1 MYRTKYSTKW
11 DEAFEQQVERIRP
24 YMSVYEPK
32 TISGE
37 AYEIPRLG
45 GTEAHEF
52 SGRSHKM
59 TADELDTG
67 KTTMRPRQFYNYI
80 EISANDQLFMGDLD
94 YGFSQIQERQ
104 KRAAARFID
113 MVALGVVKD
122 ETAGFRL
129 KSDADEG
136 YLGGILGV
144 RYSGNG
150 GLTQSAL
157 DLSIDGFK
165 NRHGNLVPVDY
176 RTSGTG
182 VSANYAGTVL
192 DRLAYA
198 KQRMEEL
205 DVFDGA
211 KPGDI
216 CVAIS
221 PAVRRMLRSLE
232 LKLNRDYGFEQL
244 GAEGSAVFV
253 KDLNMTF
260 LVTNMLPKMDTV
272 KSDGSTEVPD
282 ARMCCMWLKSR
293 VAFASW
299 RNTEWTMKDVNDDAV
314 IDHGLRVRGA
324 VGATRLDEESVFVLP
339 IVESM

>member
-104 KRAAARFID
+104 KRAAARFMD

-122 ETAGFRL
+122 KVGYRL
-129 KSDADEG
+129 KTDGDEG
-136 YLGGILGV
+136 YQGGILGV

-150 GLTQSAL
+150 GLTPSAL
-157 DLSIDGFK
+157 DLSMDSFHAG
-165 NRHGNLVPVDY
+165 RGNLIPVDY
-176 RTSGTG
+176 RSSGTG
-182 VSANYAGTVL
+182 VSANYAGTIL
-192 DRLAYA
+192 DRLAVA

-216 CVAIS
+216 CVAMS

-232 LKLNRDYGFEQL
+232 MKLNRDYGFNQL
-244 GAEGSAVFV
+244 GDEGSAVFV
-253 KDLNMTF
+253 KELNMTF

-272 KSDGSTEVPD
+272 KSDGTTPVTG

-339 IVESM
+339 TVESM